1 MNMLTSL
8 NHQHNTA
15 YELTALST
23 QWKELCHKNIE
34 IQAACTEIENHLE
47 ELRKEASE
55 RLLVFYWIGSLLV
68 FSYLEAG
75 TWKAIYRNR
84 MVLFCI
90 RNDKVF
96 FLC

>member
-1 MNMLTSL
+1 MNMLPSL

-55 RLLVFYWIGSLLV
+55 R
-68 FSYLEAG
+68 
-75 TWKAIYRNR
+75 
-84 MVLFCI
+84 
-90 RNDKVF
+90 
-96 FLC
+96 